1 MTKAFLVK
9 KQMLFYKNESQ
20 GLRTLS
26 EEPLEHNNKK
36 LEKLARKTT
45 QQANVTDVLTR
56 SNSAKLDLL

>member
-9 KQMLFYKNESQ
+9 KQMFFYKNESQ
-20 GLRTLS
+20 GLRTLT

-45 QQANVTDVLTR
+45 QQANVTTDVLTR
-56 SNSAKLDLL
+56 SNSAKLDL